1 MKRQRMTEAANT
13 RLWSSN
19 GHSSQEK
26 ALGPVAGLGL
36 RTLGARLPAVPVEQS
51 RAGVAGEQRS
61 EGGEKRESREKQSSG
76 AGPDSSAAAA
86 CSGVVCARRRL
97 DASQLLMWPLDPRWQ
112 SKPPKTSQNRL

>member
-1 MKRQRMTEAANT
+1 MRQRRRRRRHARKEG
-13 RLWSSN
+13 R
-19 GHSSQEK
+19 
-26 ALGPVAGLGL
+26 AGDW
-36 RTLGARLPAVPVEQS
+36 RSDAVEQS
-51 RAGVAGEQRS
+51 RAGMVGEQRS

>member
-1 MKRQRMTEAANT
+1 MATGRRKRHWVR
-13 RLWSSN
+13 RLDWACEPSV
-19 GHSSQEK
+19 
-26 ALGPVAGLGL
+26 PDF
-36 RTLGARLPAVPVEQS
+36 PPCPVEQS